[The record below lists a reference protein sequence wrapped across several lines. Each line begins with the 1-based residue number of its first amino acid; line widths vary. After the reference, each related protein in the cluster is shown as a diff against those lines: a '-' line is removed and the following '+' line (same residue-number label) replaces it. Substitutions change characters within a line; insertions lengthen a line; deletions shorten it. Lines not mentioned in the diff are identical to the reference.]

1 MSTRVRARSLLAVLV
16 LAGLVATGV
25 SAGVAPKRDLSTYA
39 GLGTWID
46 IYGTREWAAPEATLA
61 AIKGHSVRTLYL
73 QTGNYRQTTDLV
85 RPGALGRFLDAA
97 HAAGVRVVAWYLPS
111 LANPGRDLRRAL
123 AAIRF
128 VSPAGERFDSFA
140 LDIEASVVQS
150 VPLRNARLLALSAQL
165 RAAVGP
171 RYPLG
176 AIVPSQVG
184 IDLHPGYWPGF
195 PYRELARVYDVFLP
209 MAYFSYRGRGG
220 GLAQRYVGASVTAV
234 RTGVGNPAVPVH
246 VIGGVA
252 EGLGT
257 AEASGF
263 MRAIRDCVPL
273 GFSWYDF
280 PTTSA
285 TAWSVLTR
293 QPAHTPASPCASRWK

>member
-1 MSTRVRARSLLAVLV
+1 VRTRVRARPLLAA
-16 LAGLVATGV
+16 LALAALLATGV
-25 SAGVAPKRDLSTYA
+25 SAGIPPKRDLSAYG

-46 IYGTREWAAPEATLA
+46 IYGTREWAAPEATVA
-61 AIKGHSVRTLYL
+61 AITGHPVRTLFL

-85 RPGALGRFLDAA
+85 RPGALGRFVEAA
-97 HAAGVRVVAWYLPS
+97 HEAGVRVVAWYLPS
-111 LANPGRDLRRAL
+111 LADPVRDLRRAL

-176 AIVPSQVG
+176 AIVPSQIG
-184 IDLHPGYWPGF
+184 IDLHPGYWPAF

-220 GLAQRYVGASVTAV
+220 ALTQRYVGASVTAV
-234 RTGVGNPAVPVH
+234 RTRVGNPAVPVH

-252 EGLGT
+252 EGLGA
-257 AEASGF
+257 AEANGF

-280 PTTSA
+280 PTTTAS
-285 TAWSVLTR
+285 AWSVLTR
-293 QPAHTPASPCASRWK
+293 RPANAPASSCASRWK